1 MALFSKPLNSQEDQ
15 TMPTITGSRF
25 FAQAMQA
32 YGVTHI
38 FFVPTMLLP
47 ALAEMEDMN
56 IRRVMTHGEKAAAYM
71 ADGYARASRTPG
83 ICMAQNVG
91 AANLA
96 AGLRDAYMACSPVI
110 AITGGPDSESRYRYL
125 YQEVEDFSMF
135 DPVTK
140 FNARID
146 KLSRLPDLLRE
157 AFRVATAGA
166 PGPVHLEMRGS
177 HGQVIE
183 EEGDLDLIF
192 EEQYKQYPAFRPEPE
207 VERIREAAAALTKA
221 QRPVIVAGG
230 GVTSSQAQ
238 QEVVQLAEMLSI
250 PVATSLNGK
259 GTISDDHPLSVGVV
273 GTYSRW
279 CANRAVAEADLVFF
293 IGSHTGS
300 QVTNNWKIPRAG
312 TPVIQMDISP
322 ADLGRNYPN
331 VVSLL
336 GDAKV
341 TLRRLIDALKPMEP
355 RTGWVRRVQQL
366 VSEWR
371 NEVAPL
377 RDSNAVPMRPERIC
391 NEITDFLPSNA
402 VVVSDTG
409 HSGIWTG
416 AMIDLKKPG
425 QRYIRCAGSLGW
437 AFPASLGVKCAL
449 PDTPVLCFTGDGGF
463 YYHLAE
469 LETAARFGINAV
481 IVVNDNRSLNQ
492 ETRLFDAAYGGQQRG
507 RSREMW
513 VFEDINLAKVA
524 EAMGCFSVRVEQP
537 SDLKPALE
545 RAFASGKPA
554 VIDAVSDIK
563 ALAPRGWS

>member
-1 MALFSKPLNSQEDQ
+1 
-15 TMPTITGSRF
+15 MPTITGSRF

-71 ADGYARASRTPG
+71 ADGYARASRRPG

-207 VERIREAAAALTKA
+207 MERIREAAAALTKA

-259 GTISDDHPLSVGVV
+259 GTISDDHPLSVGVA

-355 RTGWVRRVQQL
+355 RTAWVRRVQQL

-371 NEVAPL
+371 NEVTPL

-391 NEITDFLPSNA
+391 KEITEFLPSNA

-437 AFPASLGVKCAL
+437 AFPASLGIKCAL

-507 RSREMW
+507 RAREMW
-513 VFEDINLAKVA
+513 VFEDIDLAKVA

>member
-1 MALFSKPLNSQEDQ
+1 
-15 TMPTITGSRF
+15 
-25 FAQAMQA
+25 
-32 YGVTHI
+32 
-38 FFVPTMLLP
+38 
-47 ALAEMEDMN
+47 
-56 IRRVMTHGEKAAAYM
+56 
-71 ADGYARASRTPG
+71 
-83 ICMAQNVG
+83 MAQNVG

-207 VERIREAAAALTKA
+207 MERIREAAAALTKA

-259 GTISDDHPLSVGVV
+259 GTISDDHPLSVGVA

-355 RTGWVRRVQQL
+355 RTAWVRRVQQL

-371 NEVAPL
+371 NEVTPL

-391 NEITDFLPSNA
+391 KEITEFLPSNA

-437 AFPASLGVKCAL
+437 AFPASLGIKCAL

-507 RSREMW
+507 RAREMW
-513 VFEDINLAKVA
+513 VFEDIDLARVA

>member
-1 MALFSKPLNSQEDQ
+1 
-15 TMPTITGSRF
+15 MPTMTGSRF

-47 ALAEMEDMN
+47 AMAEMEDMN
-56 IRRVMTHGEKAAAYM
+56 IRRVVTHGEKAAAYM
-71 ADGYARASRTPG
+71 ADGYARASRKPG

-146 KLSRLPDLLRE
+146 KFGRLPDLLRE
-157 AFRVATAGA
+157 IFRVATSGA
-166 PGPVHLEMRGS
+166 PGPVHLETRGN

-183 EEGDLDLIF
+183 EEGNLELIV

-207 VERIREAAAALTKA
+207 MERVRGAAGALMKA
-221 QRPVIVAGG
+221 QRPIIVAGG
-230 GVTSSQAQ
+230 GVTASQAER
-238 QEVVQLAEMLSI
+238 EVVKLAEMLSI

-293 IGSHTGS
+293 IGSHTGG
-300 QVTNNWKIPRAG
+300 QVTNNWKIPRPG
-312 TPVIQMDISP
+312 TPVIQLDISP

-331 VVSLL
+331 AVSLL

-341 TLRRLIDALKPMEP
+341 TLRRLIEALKPMEP
-355 RTGWVRRVQQL
+355 RGDWTRRVQQL
-366 VSEWR
+366 VGEWR
-371 NEVAPL
+371 AEAAPL
-377 RDSNAVPMRPERIC
+377 LNSDAVPMRPERLC
-391 NEITDFLPSNA
+391 KEITEFLPPNA

-416 AMIDLKKPG
+416 TMIDLKKPG

-449 PDTPVLCFTGDGGF
+449 HDAPVLCFTGDGGF

-469 LETAARFGINAV
+469 LETAVRYGINAV

-507 RSREMW
+507 RAREMW

-524 EAMGCFSVRVEQP
+524 EAMGCFAIRVERP

-545 RAFASGKPA
+545 RAFAANRPV
-554 VIDAVSDIK
+554 VIDVVSDIK
-563 ALAPRGWS
+563 AMAARGWS